1 MCGRFGLGRE
11 APKVAHLLGIS
22 EADLSFHRP
31 RYNIAPTQEHFVVIS
46 EYERRKVHR
55 ANWGL
60 VNASANDSSRA
71 AQCINAMAETIEV
84 KASLRNAFR
93 KRSCIV
99 PADGFY
105 DGRARNKSGGRFGF
119 TRKTAAF
126 CCLPVCMR
134 SGNRR
139 MGNLLLGTS
148 RSGILQMMK

>member
-46 EYERRKVHR
+46 EYERRKVPR

-84 KASLRNAFR
+84 KASFRNAFR
-93 KRSCIV
+93 KRRCIV

-105 DGRARNKSGGRFGF
+105 EWTGPKQERRPIWFHPQDGR
-119 TRKTAAF
+119 
-126 CCLPVCMR
+126 
-134 SGNRR
+134 
-139 MGNLLLGTS
+139 LLLFAGLYEEWQPQNGQS
-148 RSGILQMMK
+148 VFWAPVDPESFR